1 MNEYDSAIA
10 RANTY
15 LDDVKVKDRLENS
28 EYNRL
33 VNKAKIRNLKLH
45 KRIENTRNDT
55 LEDIIKRSAY

>member
-33 VNKAKIRNLKLH
+33 VHKAKIRNLKLH
-45 KRIENTRNDT
+45 KRVENTRNDT
-55 LEDIIKRSAY
+55 LDDILKRSAY

>member
-1 MNEYDSAIA
+1 MDEYDSAIA

-15 LDDVKVKDRLENS
+15 LNDVKVKDRLENS

>member
-1 MNEYDSAIA
+1 MDEYDSAIA

>member
-1 MNEYDSAIA
+1 MDEYDSAIA

-15 LDDVKVKDRLENS
+15 LNDVKVKDRLENS

-45 KRIENTRNDT
+45 KRVENTRNDT